1 GGYETVCASV
11 IEQRST
17 WLDTKDKIN
26 AIRDTKMMSRS
37 IKPEKIHINL
47 FGLGTVTY
55 IDNLRR
61 KTSLPNNIRLS
72 PVPKYQISFQIDNR
86 DQS

>member
-1 GGYETVCASV
+1 MCASV
-11 IEQRST
+11 IEQRSI
-17 WLDTKDKIN
+17 WLDTKDQIN
-26 AIRDTKMMSRS
+26 AIGDKKMMSRS

-55 IDNLRR
+55 VDNIRR
-61 KTSLPNNIRLS
+61 KTSLPNNIGLS